1 MTLIKTKYRN
11 LNFAVLLLVLLYITE
26 GYFKVVLYSTGETP
40 GLLQIS
46 KGILLLGL
54 GLYLVLN
61 QPRSLAFIGLLSVS
75 FFIGQLALSRSV
87 SKDALIAFAK
97 LLYPILLLL
106 FFNSYHLSKNHKD
119 KLFLVFEF
127 IMLCNA
133 LVVFCGLLFDI
144 KIFNTYLGSRFG
156 FNGLFVS
163 SATSSYVYALTLIY
177 LLAKYK
183 EDVFKNIPNLI
194 IIGSMFCV
202 GTKVSYLFLGCFLTV
217 YFFKYTKINR
227 KLIASSIIG
236 LSVFAVYVFF
246 FKFGI
251 FNEIRQKDGLLSS
264 LMSYR
269 DELFLERTL
278 PYIKEHWSTLN
289 YMFGG
294 VSDLTTK
301 SQIEFI
307 DVFYFFGLVGGGLYY
322 YLFFKAFLGF
332 KMEIHSA
339 VLLSLLFII
348 VLLAGNFFSYPSIAI
363 YLVILREYLK
373 RNEQNQ
379 YT

>member
-1 MTLIKTKYRN
+1 
-11 LNFAVLLLVLLYITE
+11 
-26 GYFKVVLYSTGETP
+26 
-40 GLLQIS
+40 
-46 KGILLLGL
+46 
-54 GLYLVLN
+54 
-61 QPRSLAFIGLLSVS
+61 
-75 FFIGQLALSRSV
+75 
-87 SKDALIAFAK
+87 
-97 LLYPILLLL
+97 
-106 FFNSYHLSKNHKD
+106 
-119 KLFLVFEF
+119 
-127 IMLCNA
+127 
-133 LVVFCGLLFDI
+133 
-144 KIFNTYLGSRFG
+144 
-156 FNGLFVS
+156 
-163 SATSSYVYALTLIY
+163 
-177 LLAKYK
+177 
-183 EDVFKNIPNLI
+183 
-194 IIGSMFCV
+194 
-202 GTKVSYLFLGCFLTV
+202 
-217 YFFKYTKINR
+217 FKYTKINR
-227 KLIASSIIG
+227 KLIASGIIG

-246 FKFGI
+246 FKYGI

-363 YLVILREYLK
+363 YLVI
-373 RNEQNQ
+373 
-379 YT
+379 